1 MTLPPTAAPRVAI
14 IGGGLAGL
22 TCARALCRH
31 GVDVQIF
38 DKARKPGGRLS
49 TRRTDQGLTFDHGAQ
64 YFTIRSPWFRR
75 ALAPLVEAGDVAR
88 FHGRIVVA
96 GPAGIEPTGPSTE
109 RWVGVPTMS
118 ALPRA
123 MAQGLSVHTR
133 ARIEALGRTGGRWS
147 LRAED
152 GRQWGDFDRVA
163 ITIPAGQAAALLTE
177 LPALQQAAAA
187 SPMRP
192 CWAAMLTLDQPAR
205 AGYDAA
211 FVHQSLLSWVMRQP
225 SKPGR
230 PSTEAW
236 VLHASPEWTEAHWD
250 AESSRVALA
259 LVDAWAD
266 RGGPDPSRVVDAL
279 AHRWRYALVD
289 PHAEP
294 RALGD
299 DRAGVVLAGDWLG
312 GGRVE
317 GAFLSGRRAAAGL
330 LRSLRHAL

>member
-1 MTLPPTAAPRVAI
+1 MTFPPVTAPRVAI

-22 TCARALCRH
+22 TCARVLHHH
-31 GVDVQIF
+31 GVDAQIF

-49 TRRTDQGLTFDHGAQ
+49 TRHTDRGLTFDHGAQ
-64 YFTIRSPWFRR
+64 YFTIRNPWFRR
-75 ALAPLVEAGDVAR
+75 ALAPLVEAGTVAR
-88 FHGRIVVA
+88 FRGRIAVA
-96 GPAGIEPTGPSTE
+96 GPAGIEQAGPSTE

-123 MAQGLSVHTR
+123 LAEGLSVHPH
-133 ARIEALGRTGGRWS
+133 ARIESLSRTGERWS

-152 GRQWGDFDRVA
+152 GRQWGGFDRVA
-163 ITIPAGQAAALLTE
+163 ITIPAGQAAALLTD
-177 LPALQQAAAA
+177 LPALQQVAAT

-192 CWAAMLTLDQPAR
+192 CWAAMLTFDQPAS

-211 FVHQSLLSWVMRQP
+211 FVQRSPLSWVMRQP
-225 SKPGR
+225 SKPQR
-230 PSTEAW
+230 PPTEAW

-250 AESSRVALA
+250 AEPSWVVDA
-259 LVDAWAD
+259 LVDAWRD
-266 RGGPDPSRVVDAL
+266 RGGPDPSWVVDAL

-289 PHAEP
+289 PQAAP

-299 DRAGVVLAGDWLG
+299 DRAGVTLAGDWLG